1 MTFPLPA
8 LRCWKQILHTFAN
21 WSVQWQSWQTRYGC
35 RHRIHNDHKPYFLPV
50 AVVLE
55 TMVQKTK
62 CWRLWCW
69 NIKLLIRKA
78 KCRCEIMM
86 HSHINNR
93 AGNFGLMILQT
104 MDLQTSQ
111 LIHTVCLLQCLYNC
125 SASNR
130 KSVSWCQKQCTR
142 TLNDT
147 VFKDDSSSIF
157 NFSQKVLQPVPQANP
172 VHTVYRV

>member
-69 NIKLLIRKA
+69 NIKLLIRKT

-86 HSHINNR
+86 HTHINNR
-93 AGNFGLMILQT
+93 AGNFGLMLLQT

-111 LIHTVCLLQCLYNC
+111 LIHTVCLLQCLYIQWIVKDWKTQVMPRTTHTHVKWYYIQTFQAC
-125 SASNR
+125 WQLHFQLPIASLEACPMG
-130 KSVSWCQKQCTR
+130 SCC
-142 TLNDT
+142 
-147 VFKDDSSSIF
+147 
-157 NFSQKVLQPVPQANP
+157 P
-172 VHTVYRV
+172 Y